1 MHATT
6 QSACATT
13 VAVDLAKDV
22 FELAFADANAR
33 ILERRRLTR
42 AAFARAFANHP
53 PLRIVMEACGSA
65 HDWAR
70 RFARLGHAVELLPAH
85 EVRPYVR
92 RNKTDRTDAAGL
104 LEAAR
109 CESIPRV
116 PVKTPEQQGIQ
127 GLHRV
132 REFHKAQRTAAIN
145 VLRGLLRE
153 FGVVIALGS
162 AKVRPAVLAAL
173 EDADNELPMTL
184 RHTLKT
190 VLDAISADERAMAAI
205 EERLQ
210 GFAEGDLRSQRLQ
223 RAGGVGL
230 ITATA
235 LSASVGDFD
244 RFRSGRHFA
253 SSLGLTPREHSSGNT
268 RRLGRVTKRGDV
280 YLRMLLIH
288 GARAMLR
295 SAKLAKKKQ
304 QPLDR
309 TRAWALAL
317 SERVGHS
324 GGRACQQAGPSTVG
338 GRAQPIPLRPRSR
351 QRAPHADALS
361 SHPALHPVTSMA
373 NESVPGTSKPIT
385 LLALCGRL
393 NVWLRPGGFHH
404 GPSACRS
411 PQGRIHDCNRTA
423 CRKTI
428 YSVTCKGSP
437 YTTC

>member
-109 CESIPRV
+109 CESIRRV

-210 GFAEGDLRSQRLQ
+210 VFAEGDLRSQRLQ

-244 RFRSGRHFA
+244 RFPSSRHFA

-268 RRLGRVTKRGDV
+268 RRLGRVTKRGDL

-295 SAKLAKKKQ
+295 SARLAKKKQ

-317 SERVGHS
+317 SERVGHNK
-324 GGRACQQAGPSTVG
+324 AAVALANKQARRLWAAEHS
-338 GRAQPIPLRPRSR
+338 RSR
-351 QRAPHADALS
+351 FDPDH
-361 SHPALHPVTSMA
+361 V
-373 NESVPGTSKPIT
+373 SVHHT
-385 LLALCGRL
+385 LT
-393 NVWLRPGGFHH
+393 P
-404 GPSACRS
+404 
-411 PQGRIHDCNRTA
+411 
-423 CRKTI
+423 
-428 YSVTCKGSP
+428 
-437 YTTC
+437 

>member
-1 MHATT
+1 MHATPK
-6 QSACATT
+6 SASVTT

-22 FELAFADANAR
+22 FELAFADANAH

-42 AAFARAFANHP
+42 TAFARAFANHP

-70 RFARLGHAVELLPAH
+70 RFARLGHAIELLPAH
-85 EVRPYVR
+85 DVRPYVR

-109 CESIPRV
+109 CESIRRV

-145 VLRGLLRE
+145 LLRGLLRE
-153 FGVVIALGS
+153 FGVVIAPGS

-210 GFAEGDLRSQRLQ
+210 VFAEGDLRSQRLQ

-244 RFRSGRHFA
+244 RFPSSRHFA

-268 RRLGRVTKRGDV
+268 RRLGRVTKRGDL

-317 SERVGHS
+317 SERVGHNK
-324 GGRACQQAGPSTVG
+324 AAVALANKQA
-338 GRAQPIPLRPRSR
+338 RRLWAAEHHRSR
-351 QRAPHADALS
+351 FDPDH
-361 SHPALHPVTSMA
+361 V
-373 NESVPGTSKPIT
+373 SVHHT
-385 LLALCGRL
+385 LT
-393 NVWLRPGGFHH
+393 P
-404 GPSACRS
+404 
-411 PQGRIHDCNRTA
+411 
-423 CRKTI
+423 
-428 YSVTCKGSP
+428 
-437 YTTC
+437 